1 MKELISL
8 ELNIKFIF
16 EYSRERVSFLDLEVD
31 IMKRKLIASLFV
43 KSSDCQQQLYYLSCH
58 PEHSERLIIY
68 TRILRLRFLEKDF
81 EGKPSEMK
89 SWFLKTDYPKQIV
102 DCKMKKVNF
111 RNSKIESGMN

>member
-43 KSSDCQQQLYYLSCH
+43 KSSDCQQ
-58 PEHSERLIIY
+58 
-68 TRILRLRFLEKDF
+68 
-81 EGKPSEMK
+81 
-89 SWFLKTDYPKQIV
+89 
-102 DCKMKKVNF
+102 
-111 RNSKIESGMN
+111 